1 MPFKM
6 KNGPSAMYGPKAMM
20 EKGPMAMKPKGPSAR
35 GVMDSDTKDMPVV
48 DIEKGKAK
56 GKSLATAMK
65 PEGPSAMYMGPK
77 AMMDKKGS
85 TAMMDKKGAT
95 AKSKQRVE
103 QDYARNAIRDYE
115 TGKKSEARY
124 EKKKELEVAAGE
136 GYFSRHNWHKKA
148 FSGR

>member
-1 MPFKM
+1 MAYQM
-6 KNGPSAMYGPKAMM
+6 KKGATAMYGPKAMM

-35 GVMDSDTKDMPVV
+35 GVMDSDTEDNPTV
-48 DIEKGKAK
+48 DIEKGKAE

-65 PEGPSAMYMGPK
+65 PKGP
-77 AMMDKKGS
+77 
-85 TAMMDKKGAT
+85 T

-115 TGKKSEARY
+115 TGKKSEAKY

-136 GYFSRHNWHKKA
+136 GYFSRHKWHHKA

>member
-1 MPFKM
+1 MAYKM
-6 KNGPSAMYGPKAMM
+6 KKGATAMYGPKAMM

-35 GVMDSDTKDMPVV
+35 GVMDSDTEDNPTV
-48 DIEKGKAK
+48 DIEKGKAE

-65 PEGPSAMYMGPK
+65 PKGP
-77 AMMDKKGS
+77 
-85 TAMMDKKGAT
+85 T

-136 GYFSRHNWHKKA
+136 GYFSRHKWHHRAYNGK
-148 FSGR
+148 

>member
-6 KNGPSAMYGPKAMM
+6 KKGPEAMYGPKAMM
-20 EKGPMAMKPKGPSAR
+20 EKGPKAMKPKGPSAR

-65 PEGPSAMYMGPK
+65 PEGPSAMHMGPK
-77 AMMDKKGS
+77 AMMEKGV
-85 TAMMDKKGAT
+85 T